1 MGYNNVGPPNP
12 IFLYKWIH
20 ATENMTFGRNDTTAS
35 TGFLMYENPTYGISM
50 QYPSDWR
57 ISKSNENTTQI
68 VEFDTPSADSLI
80 VTIVKLDKPNY
91 NLKQFLDEK
100 IQELNIYTDQ
110 VEESTTNAI
119 LANQPAYSL
128 IYTDTITWDK
138 VKEVGTIIGDKVYI
152 LTYSTNIQNYS
163 TYLATVD
170 KMIDSFQ
177 ITNISK

>member
-1 MGYNNVGPPNP
+1 
-12 IFLYKWIH
+12 
-20 ATENMTFGRNDTTAS
+20 MTSGGNDTTAS
-35 TGFLMYENPTYGISM
+35 AGFLMYENPTYGISM

-57 ISKSNENTTQI
+57 ISESNDHTTQI
-68 VEFDTPSADSLI
+68 VEFDTPSAGSLI

-128 IYTDTITWDK
+128 IYTDTTTWDK

-163 TYLATVD
+163 TYLEIVD

-177 ITNISK
+177 ITNISNSTIEGIDLNPPS